1 MKLKIIEIIIAILI
15 LSALV
20 LIGVLINKNKSAT
33 GEPVY
38 LELGM
43 NWSSPLLIFFI
54 VVSSFMVIYI
64 STKNILYEIS

>member
-1 MKLKIIEIIIAILI
+1 MKPLKILIAILI
-15 LSALV
+15 LLALV
-20 LIGVLINKNKSAT
+20 LIGVLINKSAT
-33 GEPVY
+33 EEPVY

>member
-20 LIGVLINKNKSAT
+20 LIGMLINKSAT

-64 STKNILYEIS
+64 TKDILYEIS